1 MINMRASYRY
11 LMTLAEDMARYKEAK
26 KQETEVV
33 SDNKEAG
40 PSGTQSNTN
49 VNGTRNTLPPEDP
62 KSTSHSRD
70 EAKKAVK
77 FADPEPDVP
86 TDKVTDT
93 DDTDGPM
100 IFNLEMADQ
109 PEDASQPS
117 TSPHI
122 TLPLLDPP
130 VSRPRP
136 RNARA
141 HNAQDPYSALRPSSL
156 PAPSHVRPM
165 RSQPGVD
172 SFSQSI
178 LLNLPP
184 RMVNVD
190 RHSSPVASS
199 SSSGPISDTSAS
211 HSKQVTA
218 DAPNQRESRAPGS
231 RAWRE
236 FARRQ
241 NSKDTTEHSYIPE
254 EGEIEVEVNGSSA
267 IAIGTAATGNV

>member
-1 MINMRASYRY
+1 MRASYRY

-62 KSTSHSRD
+62 KSTSRSRD
-70 EAKKAVK
+70 KAKKVVK
-77 FADPEPDVP
+77 FVEPELDVP
-86 TDKVTDT
+86 TDKVTDA

-109 PEDASQPS
+109 PEDASRSP

-231 RAWRE
+231 RAWRRPAP
-236 FARRQ
+236 ARPASRR
-241 NSKDTTEHSYIPE
+241 
-254 EGEIEVEVNGSSA
+254 
-267 IAIGTAATGNV
+267 